1 MRSITVYVYSFQA
14 LISALKRR
22 GCKPTLLWRP
32 VAAAISWCNR
42 LPDIEAK
49 AMLDKDDSLIVIHLG
64 ADNFEFVPLRLR
76 KIERN
81 GIKYVVPLRTRP
93 RQRKSYGGISILSS
107 AAEILIQKLYGNKD
121 HAAIWQAFALFPE
134 LWKMAKGKSEY
145 NENNERF
152 IHVNNT

>member
-1 MRSITVYVYSFQA
+1 LWRAGESIPLANVIADHVTSFLPEGIRDIVLAIPNDLHEFGQQA

-42 LPDIEAK
+42 LPAVETK
-49 AMLDKDDSLIVIHLG
+49 AMIEKDDSLIVIHLG
-64 ADNFEFVPLRLR
+64 ADNFEFVPLKLR

-93 RQRKSYGGISILSS
+93 RQR
-107 AAEILIQKLYGNKD
+107 A
-121 HAAIWQAFALFPE
+121 P
-134 LWKMAKGKSEY
+134 
-145 NENNERF
+145 
-152 IHVNNT
+152 